1 MGNRIVNL
9 GMPHFAY
16 LQVIP
21 LLFHF
26 EDLQSKLRANPVW
39 EGMGGEGNPDQHLQR
54 EVKNTKMAAECWIC
68 DTALLLGTPEAGTFL
83 MLITGV
89 SFTERC
95 R

>member
-39 EGMGGEGNPDQHLQR
+39 EGMGGEGNH
-54 EVKNTKMAAECWIC
+54 
-68 DTALLLGTPEAGTFL
+68 
-83 MLITGV
+83 
-89 SFTERC
+89 
-95 R
+95 